1 MLLNFLRRFCD
12 LGTVDPGCFLK
23 KFICKTHQKIIAIHS
38 YFNEIA
44 CLGFKLVHQ
53 QLKNLLSYLRFYNL

>member
-12 LGTVDPGCFLK
+12 LGTVDTDCFLK
-23 KFICKTHQKIIAIHS
+23 KLICKTHQKIIVIHS
-38 YFNEIA
+38 YFNEVA
-44 CLGFKLVHQ
+44 CLGFKLVRQ